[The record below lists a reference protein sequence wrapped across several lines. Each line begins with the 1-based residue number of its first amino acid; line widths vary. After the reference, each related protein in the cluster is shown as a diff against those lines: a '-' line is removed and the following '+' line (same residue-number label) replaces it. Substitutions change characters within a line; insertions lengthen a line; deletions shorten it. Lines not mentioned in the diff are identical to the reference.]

1 MRPIATA
8 VLGLLAVSACGKK
21 ETATPLAASAP
32 PAQSAQEVANDPH
45 DAIQACKL
53 ITVEEMRAMLGAQ
66 IVPMPEEG
74 AGSTRC
80 VWSLPDGGMP
90 QAELKIEWGMAEAA
104 LMAAGLMSQVEPGIN
119 NPYDELGDEAVV
131 TGPVV
136 MIKKGEDLFSIMAIG
151 ADDAEGIVRKMYET
165 AVSRL

>member
-8 VLGLLAVSACGKK
+8 VLTLLAVSACGKK
-21 ETATPLAASAP
+21 ETATPPAASAP
-32 PAQSAQEVANDPH
+32 PAQSADDVAKDPH

-53 ITVEEMRAMLGAQ
+53 ITAQEMRAMLGAEV
-66 IVPMPEEG
+66 VPMPEEG
-74 AGSTRC
+74 VGSTRC
-80 VWSLPDGGMP
+80 VWSLPAGGMP
-90 QAELKIEWGMAEAA
+90 YAELKIEWGMAEAA
-104 LMAAGLMSQVEPGIN
+104 MMAAGLMSQLEPGIN

-136 MIKKGEDLFSIMAIG
+136 MIKKDEDLFSIMAVG
-151 ADDAEGIVRKMYET
+151 ADDAEGIVRKIYET